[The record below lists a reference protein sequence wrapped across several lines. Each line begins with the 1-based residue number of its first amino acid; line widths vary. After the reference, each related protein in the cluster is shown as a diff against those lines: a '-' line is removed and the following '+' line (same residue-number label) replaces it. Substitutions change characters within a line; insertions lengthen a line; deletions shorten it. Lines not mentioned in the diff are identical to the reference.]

1 MNIII
6 LGCGKVGQTLA
17 VSLEEEEE
25 HNITVIDTRYSVV
38 QNLINNYDIMGV
50 AGNGMNADI
59 LKEAGV
65 EDADIFIAV
74 AGSDELNLMACL
86 MAKKLGAKRTI
97 ARVRTPEYSKNLH
110 LIKDELG
117 LAMVINPE
125 RAAASEIARILRFPS
140 AMEIDTFSKG
150 RIEIL
155 KFIVPDN
162 SCLDNLQVCEIVS
175 KLNCDILVCGVER
188 TDSTFIP
195 DGSFVLKSGD
205 AISIVGSIKN
215 VTGFFKKIGIKTTSV
230 KDTMII
236 GGGETAYYLASQLEQ
251 TGINV
256 KIIEQKEER
265 CEELCTL
272 LPKATII
279 NGDGTENRLLLEEG
293 LENADSVVSLTN
305 IDEENI
311 LLSLF
316 AKSKS
321 NAKIITKINRI
332 AYDEVIGK
340 LNLGTTVY
348 PKNITAECIVRFVR
362 AKQKSIGS
370 NIETMHL
377 ILDEKAEALEFKINE
392 NSPVINKRIDSLNL
406 KENTLIACIH
416 HNGKVIIPRG
426 RDIIQI
432 GDTVIVVA
440 LKSRCKDINDI
451 LK

>member
-17 VSLEEEEE
+17 VSLEEENG
-25 HNITVIDTRYSVV
+25 HNITVIDLRYNVI
-38 QNLINNYDIMGV
+38 QNIINNYDIMGV
-50 AGNGMNADI
+50 AGNGMNVET

-65 EDADIFIAV
+65 ETADIFIAV
-74 AGSDELNLMACL
+74 TGSDELNLMACL
-86 MAKKLGAKRTI
+86 MAKKLGSVRTI

-110 LIKDELG
+110 LIKEDLG

-125 RAAASEIARILRFPS
+125 RTAASEIARILRFPS
-140 AMEIDTFSKG
+140 AIEIDTFAKG

-155 KFIVPDN
+155 KFIIPEN
-162 SCLDNLQVCEIVS
+162 SCLDNLQVYEIVS

-188 TDSTFIP
+188 ENEAFIP
-195 DGSFVLKSGD
+195 GGNFVLKSGD
-205 AISIVGSIKN
+205 AISIVGSIKS
-215 VTGFFKKIGIKTTSV
+215 VTYFFKKIGIKTNSV
-230 KDTMII
+230 KDTIII
-236 GGGETAYYLASQLEQ
+236 GGGETAYYLASQLVQ

-256 KIIEQKEER
+256 KIIEQNEKR
-265 CEELCTL
+265 CEELCQL

-279 NGDGTENRLLLEEG
+279 NGDGTEDRLLLEEG

-316 AKSKS
+316 ARSKSK
-321 NAKIITKINRI
+321 AKIITKINRI
-332 AYDEVIGK
+332 AYDEVIDK
-340 LNLGTTVY
+340 LNLGTTIY
-348 PKNITAECIVRFVR
+348 PKNITAEYIVRFVR
-362 AKQKSIGS
+362 AKKNSIGS

-377 ILDEKAEALEFKINE
+377 ILDDKAEALEFRIKE
-392 NSPVINKRIDSLNL
+392 NSPILDKRIDSLPL
-406 KENTLIACIH
+406 KENIIIACI
-416 HNGKVIIPRG
+416 NRGGKVIIPRG
-426 RDIIQI
+426 RDVIQE

-440 LKSRCKDINDI
+440 LKAGFKDINDI